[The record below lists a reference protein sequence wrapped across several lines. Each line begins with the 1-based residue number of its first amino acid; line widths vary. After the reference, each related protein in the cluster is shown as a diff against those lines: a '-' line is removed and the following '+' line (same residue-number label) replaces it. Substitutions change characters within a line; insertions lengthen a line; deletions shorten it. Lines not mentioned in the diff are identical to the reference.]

1 MKRRI
6 FIICIL
12 LVFVVLLFIMFKKA
26 HNNFSFFYRNEIKSG
41 KELIQRIEDY
51 RAKNGVLP
59 GKLNELYS
67 EAEKERYEIYY
78 YDIEGQ
84 DYVLYFG
91 TTLGE
96 GVYYYSKYDEWCDY
110 LKY

>member
-6 FIICIL
+6 FIFCIL
-12 LVFVVLLFIMFKKA
+12 IVFAVLLFTIFIMT
-26 HNNFSFFYRNEIKSG
+26 HNNFSFVYRNEIKSG

-59 GKLNELYS
+59 GKLKELYS

-91 TTLGE
+91 TSLGE
-96 GVYYYSKYDEWCDY
+96 GIYYFSKYYEWCDY